1 VSYER
6 WEIPG
11 VLKSRVCPRKLIE
24 QSSNEWI
31 ALHAH
36 YRAGFLAVAGGVLD
50 QPNAY
55 LEAMR
60 LIDHWIAQD
69 ARKS

>member
-1 VSYER
+1 M
-6 WEIPG
+6 
-11 VLKSRVCPRKLIE
+11 
-24 QSSNEWI
+24 
-31 ALHAH
+31 HAH
-36 YRAGFLAVAGGVLD
+36 YRAGFLALDGGILS

-69 ARKS
+69 ARQSKG